1 MSDGLEGRSD
11 FVTMSDEYTNF
22 DERGTGRELVCLVL
36 WDEPPERSGSDTIND
51 DVTDIGDC
59 EDPQLLDFE
68 GEVGWE
74 GAMLVKSP
82 TDSVT
87 LFQLPCK
94 SFWAGF
100 TTAGS
105 V

>member
-1 MSDGLEGRSD
+1 MLVMLVRWFEA
-11 FVTMSDEYTNF
+11 T
-22 DERGTGRELVCLVL
+22 ERKGG
-36 WDEPPERSGSDTIND
+36 DTVNE
-51 DVTDIGDC
+51 VTDDG
-59 EDPQLLDFE
+59 EWSGLSLSDFE
-68 GEVGWE
+68 GEVSGK
-74 GAMLVKSP
+74 GAELDKSP

-105 V
+105 VFVVDILAQNDGGRYRCVGLLDLI

>member
-1 MSDGLEGRSD
+1 MVVFL
-11 FVTMSDEYTNF
+11 N
-22 DERGTGRELVCLVL
+22 L
-36 WDEPPERSGSDTIND
+36 WDDEPERSGGDTISD
-51 DVTDIGDC
+51 DVTDIGDF
-59 EDPQLLDFE
+59 EDPQVSDFE
-68 GEVGWE
+68 GEVGWRE
-74 GAMLVKSP
+74 AILVKSP

-105 V
+105 VFVVDILAQNDGGRYRSVGLLDLI